1 MDFIIDTF
9 LHIDQHLISLV
20 QEYHG
25 WTYAIL
31 FVIIF
36 CETGLVVLPFL
47 PGDSL
52 LFVSG
57 AVASLPGMPLEISL
71 LMMVIFIAAVLGDS
85 CNYLI
90 GHYFGKKLFSKPDSK
105 IFKQSHLEKTH
116 HFFQKYGGK
125 TIIIARFVPIVRT
138 FAPFVA
144 GMGHMNYY
152 LFMIYNL
159 VGAAVWVLLFCM
171 YNPQIQI
178 SAESETKR
186 SIFREKDKTKRSK
199 KESAQHSKSRN
210 KSFVMT
216 SVSAL

>member
-36 CETGLVVLPFL
+36 CETGLVVTPFL

-57 AVASLPGMPLEISL
+57 AVASLPGMPLEI
-71 LMMVIFIAAVLGDS
+71 
-85 CNYLI
+85 
-90 GHYFGKKLFSKPDSK
+90 HYFGKKLFSKPDSK

-171 YNPQIQI
+171 TGYFFGNIPFVQQNLKILLMGI
-178 SAESETKR
+178 VLVSLCPALIEYIRIKNKR
-186 SIFREKDKTKRSK
+186 TT
-199 KESAQHSKSRN
+199 
-210 KSFVMT
+210 V
-216 SVSAL
+216 

>member
-57 AVASLPGMPLEISL
+57 AGGCVKTLTQPFFMRKAQTFSSPGF
-71 LMMVIFIAAVLGDS
+71 VIT
-85 CNYLI
+85 
-90 GHYFGKKLFSKPDSK
+90 
-105 IFKQSHLEKTH
+105 QS
-116 HFFQKYGGK
+116 F
-125 TIIIARFVPIVRT
+125 R
-138 FAPFVA
+138 
-144 GMGHMNYY
+144 
-152 LFMIYNL
+152 
-159 VGAAVWVLLFCM
+159 
-171 YNPQIQI
+171 
-178 SAESETKR
+178 
-186 SIFREKDKTKRSK
+186 IFRHKVFRYGKVTFLFL
-199 KESAQHSKSRN
+199 HS
-210 KSFVMT
+210 
-216 SVSAL
+216 

>member
-116 HFFQKYGGK
+116 HFF
-125 TIIIARFVPIVRT
+125 RN
-138 FAPFVA
+138 
-144 GMGHMNYY
+144 M
-152 LFMIYNL
+152 
-159 VGAAVWVLLFCM
+159 
-171 YNPQIQI
+171 
-178 SAESETKR
+178 AEKP
-186 SIFREKDKTKRSK
+186 
-199 KESAQHSKSRN
+199 
-210 KSFVMT
+210 
-216 SVSAL
+216 

>member
-1 MDFIIDTF
+1 MDFFIDIF
-9 LHIDQHLISLV
+9 LHIDQHLITLV
-20 QEYHG
+20 QEYHE
-25 WTYAIL
+25 WTYALL
-31 FVIIF
+31 FLIIF
-36 CETGLVVLPFL
+36 CETGLVVTPFL

-90 GHYFGKKLFSKPDSK
+90 GHYFGKKLFSKPRLKRSSSK
-105 IFKQSHLEKTH
+105 VIWRKPH

-159 VGAAVWVLLFCM
+159 VGAAVWVLLFLHDRLFLWKHPFCAAK
-171 YNPQIQI
+171 PQNTFDGHRTGFTLPALIEYI
-178 SAESETKR
+178 R
-186 SIFREKDKTKRSK
+186 IK
-199 KESAQHSKSRN
+199 K
-210 KSFVMT
+210 
-216 SVSAL
+216 

>member
-1 MDFIIDTF
+1 MDFFIDIF
-9 LHIDQHLISLV
+9 LHIDQHLITLV
-20 QEYHG
+20 QEYHE
-25 WTYAIL
+25 WTYALL
-31 FVIIF
+31 FLIIF
-36 CETGLVVLPFL
+36 CETGLVVTPFL

-105 IFKQSHLEKTH
+105 IFK
-116 HFFQKYGGK
+116 
-125 TIIIARFVPIVRT
+125 
-138 FAPFVA
+138 
-144 GMGHMNYY
+144 
-152 LFMIYNL
+152 
-159 VGAAVWVLLFCM
+159 

>member
-105 IFKQSHLEKTH
+105 IFKKSHLEKTH

-171 YNPQIQI
+171 TGYFFGNIPFVQQNLKILLMGI
-178 SAESETKR
+178 VLVSLCPALIEYIRIKNKR
-186 SIFREKDKTKRSK
+186 TT
-199 KESAQHSKSRN
+199 
-210 KSFVMT
+210 V
-216 SVSAL
+216 

>member
-57 AVASLPGMPLEISL
+57 AVASLPGMPVEISVLML
-71 LMMVIFIAAVLGDS
+71 LLCAAAVLGDS

-90 GHYFGKKLFSKPDSK
+90 GHYFGKKLFTKPDSR
-105 IFKQSHLEKTH
+105 IFNQSHLEKTH

-152 LFMIYNL
+152 TFMVYNL
-159 VGAAVWVLLFCM
+159 TGATVWVSFFCLTGYFFGNIPFVQQNLKILL
-171 YNPQIQI
+171 IGI
-178 SAESETKR
+178 
-186 SIFREKDKTKRSK
+186 
-199 KESAQHSKSRN
+199 
-210 KSFVMT
+210 VL
-216 SVSAL
+216 VSLLPALIEYIRIKHKQTTV

>member
-1 MDFIIDTF
+1 MDFFVDIF
-9 LHIDQHLISLV
+9 LHIDQHLITLV

-25 WTYAIL
+25 WTYALL
-31 FVIIF
+31 FLIVF

-71 LMMVIFIAAVLGDS
+71 LILVLFSAAVLGDS

-90 GHYFGKKLFSKPDSK
+90 GHSFGKRLFSKPGSR
-105 IFKQSHLEKTH
+105 IFRHSHLEKTH

-125 TIIIARFVPIVRT
+125 TIIIARFVPVVRT

-144 GMGHMNYY
+144 GMGRMSYY
-152 LFMIYNL
+152 TFMIYNL
-159 VGAAVWVLLFCM
+159 AGALFWVSLFCM
-171 YNPQIQI
+171 TGYFFGNIPFVQQHLEILL
-178 SAESETKR
+178 T
-186 SIFREKDKTKRSK
+186 SIVLVSLCPALIEYIRIK
-199 KESAQHSKSRN
+199 N
-210 KSFVMT
+210 KQTAV
-216 SVSAL
+216 

>member
-25 WTYAIL
+25 WTYTIL

-171 YNPQIQI
+171 TGYFFGNIPFVQQNLKILLMGI
-178 SAESETKR
+178 VLVSLCPALIEYIRIKNKR
-186 SIFREKDKTKRSK
+186 TT
-199 KESAQHSKSRN
+199 
-210 KSFVMT
+210 V
-216 SVSAL
+216 